1 MKLLCAEDNDN
12 NVFLLQVR
20 LGDIEGHEV
29 LVARDGEAAC
39 AMALAQDPDL
49 ILMDLELPVLSGWE
63 AVRRLKAR
71 PATATIPVIAL
82 SAHALGD
89 SRQSALAAGC
99 DEFETKPIDFK
110 SLLAKI
116 ARLTAAVAPRR

>member
-1 MKLLCAEDNDN
+1 MRLLYAEDNDN
-12 NVFLLQVR
+12 NIFLLQVR
-20 LGDIEGHEV
+20 LGDIEGHE
-29 LVARDGEAAC
+29 LLIARDGEAVC
-39 AMALAQDPDL
+39 AMALTEDPDL

-71 PATATIPVIAL
+71 PATAPIPVIAL
-82 SAHALGD
+82 SAHALAG

-116 ARLTAAVAPRR
+116 DRLTAARSVAG

>member
-1 MKLLCAEDNDN
+1 MRLLCAEDNDN
-12 NVFLLQVR
+12 NIFLLQVR
-20 LGDIEGHEV
+20 LGDIEGHE
-29 LVARDGEAAC
+29 LLIARDGETVC
-39 AMALAQDPDL
+39 EMALIEDPDL

-82 SAHALGD
+82 SAHVLAG

-110 SLLAKI
+110 SLLTKI
-116 ARLTAAVAPRR
+116 NRLAAARSIAG